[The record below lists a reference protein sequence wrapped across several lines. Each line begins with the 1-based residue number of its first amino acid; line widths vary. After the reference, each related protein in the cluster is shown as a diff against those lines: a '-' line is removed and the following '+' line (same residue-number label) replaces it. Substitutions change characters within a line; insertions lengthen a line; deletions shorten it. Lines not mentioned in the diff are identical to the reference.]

1 MQKMHATG
9 SKGLSQ
15 KQIVSI
21 YIPGSKGLSQKQIVS
36 TNIPG
41 SKGLNRNQL
50 FLHNSRLKSHNQ
62 NNAFP
67 NCQN

>member
-1 MQKMHATG
+1 MQKIHATG

-15 KQIVSI
+15 KQIVST

-41 SKGLNRNQL
+41 SKGLNRNKL
-50 FLHNSRLKSHNQ
+50 FLRYSRLKSHFQ
-62 NNAFP
+62 NNVFP
-67 NCQN
+67 NCRN